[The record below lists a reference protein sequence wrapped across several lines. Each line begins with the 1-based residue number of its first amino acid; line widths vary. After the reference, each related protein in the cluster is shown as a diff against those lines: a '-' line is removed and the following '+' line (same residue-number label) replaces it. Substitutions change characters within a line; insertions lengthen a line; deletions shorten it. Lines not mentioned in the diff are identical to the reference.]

1 MGRGVA
7 SRLDSLTAV
16 QQDVKQRPGA
26 AWEAGKGAGAGGAH
40 QLPSTT
46 RTVPPSCSRSTFSA
60 AQRAASGDV
69 STAHTRTSSPAG
81 SMRPSATASAPL
93 PVPRS
98 THGAPASALPSRR
111 AAASTSSAKSTIS
124 SVSGRGMRQPG
135 PTASTRSR
143 QWQLPSRY
151 WIGTRSCTRCFHMA
165 RSWSRSARLAS
176 CTPSPFPDAA
186 SSRCSC
192 LHGMLTTPPSLL
204 CSPAIASSTSQ
215 VSSTCSSLGVG
226 SSLLPAALPENTAA
240 PWAAASLS
248 HRRSSANS
256 MRYRGSRSASGV
268 ACSSGSNLTLVTERL
283 GSADSAKPR
292 LVGSSDGIAPTRA
305 PTRAFVGV
313 TTCRQSAAGRDPRH
327 GAAGRPR
334 PSAALALRPQL
345 RQGSRLAHCILRHQ
359 RADGIADRVTRVPA
373 RAGLGQTPRT
383 LMKANQM

>member
-1 MGRGVA
+1 VSLAERCPAQLHCLQGRVA
-7 SRLDSLTAV
+7 SGERR
-16 QQDVKQRPGA
+16 DVYSADKQA
-26 AWEAGKGAGAGGAH
+26 AALSRHGEGWLAGGAI
-40 QLPSTT
+40 
-46 RTVPPSCSRSTFSA
+46 
-60 AQRAASGDV
+60 G
-69 STAHTRTSSPAG
+69 
-81 SMRPSATASAPL
+81 
-93 PVPRS
+93 
-98 THGAPASALPSRR
+98 RR
-111 AAASTSSAKSTIS
+111 AA
-124 SVSGRGMRQPG
+124 GG
-135 PTASTRSR
+135 P
-143 QWQLPSRY
+143 
-151 WIGTRSCTRCFHMA
+151 
-165 RSWSRSARLAS
+165 
-176 CTPSPFPDAA
+176 
-186 SSRCSC
+186 
-192 LHGMLTTPPSLL
+192 
-204 CSPAIASSTSQ
+204 
-215 VSSTCSSLGVG
+215 TCSSLGVG